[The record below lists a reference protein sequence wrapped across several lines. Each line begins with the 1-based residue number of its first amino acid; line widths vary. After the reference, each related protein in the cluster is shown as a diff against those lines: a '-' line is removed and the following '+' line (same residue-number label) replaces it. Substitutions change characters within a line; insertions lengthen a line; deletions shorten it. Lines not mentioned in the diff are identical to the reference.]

1 MASNAIIQ
9 YTSSS
14 SSLATHIYDLFV
26 SFRGEDTR
34 NTFTSFLFQALRTKG
49 IIVFKDDEDLKK
61 GESIAPELLQAIQAL
76 HHFLSM
82 VSLCSLC
89 FIYVLLVRSVKRL
102 LLRARVCVVAT
113 ATCVCA
119 TATCVV
125 SFFRS

>member
-14 SSLATHIYDLFV
+14 SSLPTHIYDLFV

-34 NTFTSFLFQALRTKG
+34 NTFTSFSFLFQALRTKG

-82 VSLCSLC
+82 V
-89 FIYVLLVRSVKRL
+89 
-102 LLRARVCVVAT
+102 T
-113 ATCVCA
+113 
-119 TATCVV
+119 
-125 SFFRS
+125 FF